1 MNVGKIVKTEFFVY
15 LNKELYR
22 IVHSWEE
29 LEDTEKEIFTKYS
42 GYNLLYG
49 STVDFSVYI
58 NKKTKD
64 VLTYWFKIRRTTN
77 LKDAEECWQE
87 MEKHK
92 YFGWI
97 KGKDMNN
104 IIWKIIMFCLVISVL
119 GLTVSNTSQKI
130 EIEELQATVTRQANA
145 IQQLEKEKNNT
156 EVTIPQY
163 LDSLP
168 YDD

>member
-1 MNVGKIVKTEFFVY
+1 
-15 LNKELYR
+15 
-22 IVHSWEE
+22 
-29 LEDTEKEIFTKYS
+29 
-42 GYNLLYG
+42 
-49 STVDFSVYI
+49 
-58 NKKTKD
+58 
-64 VLTYWFKIRRTTN
+64 
-77 LKDAEECWQE
+77 
-87 MEKHK
+87 
-92 YFGWI
+92 
-97 KGKDMNN
+97 MNN